1 MKNQKGYA
9 LVMTLMLV
17 FIISLIIS
25 TVFFTGIVEYRTSN
39 NNIANTLAFQSA
51 ENAIQKNLTNLQ
63 VNKLEV
69 NKILNI
75 GAEEK
80 KIYCINNNGEFINE
94 TCDGVYLNK
103 ENTIT
108 SKSEITRRSGECA
121 AFGSS
126 DQLSG
131 CFNIQGIGQIPS
143 IDLEL
148 SNIQE
153 IKINTINAS
162 NNGVYEY

>member
-1 MKNQKGYA
+1 MKKQKGYA

-39 NNIANTLAFQSA
+39 NNVANTLAFQSA
-51 ENAIQKNLTNLQ
+51 ENSIQKSLTNLQ
-63 VNKLEV
+63 VSKVEV

-75 GAEEK
+75 SNEEK
-80 KIYCINNNGEFINE
+80 KLYCINDNGEFIAE
-94 TCDGVYLNK
+94 LCDDVYLNK
-103 ENTIT
+103 EKTIK
-108 SKSEITRRSGECA
+108 SKSEVSRRLGECEA
-121 AFGSS
+121 LGSS